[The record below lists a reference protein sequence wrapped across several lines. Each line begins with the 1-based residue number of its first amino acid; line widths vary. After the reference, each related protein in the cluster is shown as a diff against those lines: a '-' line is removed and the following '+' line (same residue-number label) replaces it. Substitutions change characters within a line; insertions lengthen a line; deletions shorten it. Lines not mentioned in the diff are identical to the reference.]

1 MFPVIKTLSVS
12 VQPKGRTIRKL
23 MGGGQGTKKY
33 SRKGKLNE
41 KNSCTPINPEKY
53 ARYGLKKN
61 SIKEFDNEKNIP
73 AVRTAHVYGKR
84 QKSDSSWEFLKIENE
99 QINTAQNNSYGWKI
113 AWNYKFKCRNDEQ

>member
-23 MGGGQGTKKY
+23 MGGGRGTKKY

-53 ARYGLKKN
+53 ARYGLKKIQSRN
-61 SIKEFDNEKNIP
+61 LITKKIFLRFE
-73 AVRTAHVYGKR
+73 RLTYTANGKS
-84 QKSDSSWEFLKIENE
+84 QIQVENF
-99 QINTAQNNSYGWKI
+99 SK
-113 AWNYKFKCRNDEQ
+113 